1 MTRAQGFA
9 GERISVLPRPLIH
22 QALGRPLTGRLLV
35 TDCGHFPAAAGHR
48 RSRPSGS
55 GQAIVIVCAE
65 GRGWCDLPAGRRA
78 VHPGQALVLPPG
90 VPHTY
95 GAADG
100 DPWTIWWLHLAGSDV
115 RELLAAARVDA
126 ERPVVGVGDVY
137 RAVALIDE
145 SLRRMQGDDSAAS
158 MQAAA
163 GAAWHLLAL
172 LAADR
177 TGTTSGGHDPVR
189 QAREY
194 LHDHVGTRV
203 GVAELAAL
211 ARLSPSH
218 FAALFRK
225 ATGVGVLK
233 YQTRLRMS
241 RARELLDTTDLPI
254 ATIARRLGYQDPF
267 YFSRQFHAAHGV
279 PASTYR
285 AQHKG

>member
-1 MTRAQGFA
+1 MTRAQGFP
-9 GERISVLPRPLIH
+9 GERISVLPRPLVR
-22 QALGRPLTGRLLV
+22 QALGRPLTARLVV
-35 TDCGHFPAAAGHR
+35 TDCGHFPAAAGHLR
-48 RSRPSGS
+48 TRPSGS
-55 GQAIVIVCAE
+55 EQTIVIVCTD
-65 GRGWCDLPAGRRA
+65 GQGWCELPSGRRS

-90 VPHTY
+90 LPHGY
-95 GAADG
+95 GATED
-100 DPWTIWWLHLAGSDV
+100 DPWTIWWLHLAGADV
-115 RELLAAARVDA
+115 PELLAAAQVDA
-126 ERPVVGVGDVY
+126 ERPVAGVGDVY

-145 SLRRMQGDDSAAS
+145 ALRRMERDDSAAS
-158 MQAAA
+158 LQAAS

-177 TGTTSGGHDPVR
+177 SRAGSGGHDPVH
-189 QAREY
+189 QARQY
-194 LHDHVGTRV
+194 LHEQVGTRV

-254 ATIARRLGYQDPF
+254 ATIARTLGYQDPF
-267 YFSRQFHAAHGV
+267 YFSRQFHAAHGL
-279 PASTYR
+279 PASAYR